1 MLRSSSGS
9 RKLVTGFNEH
19 RHGDMWLVLMS
30 VWFNIRSDHCRASLT
45 CWLTSWAQ
53 CTLDRQKGEELKV
66 QRPPSCGISHLGI
79 DLGVVEGWLRNVKQ
93 VKGVCRVHFTVK
105 KPPPSGIIHVCLFT
119 CPAVCRWCLTQ
130 FLNWRCKWAPEVCF
144 GLLFEALTVL
154 LCSAF
159 VRQF

>member
-30 VWFNIRSDHCRASLT
+30 VWFNIRTDHCRASLT

-79 DLGVVEGWLRNVKQ
+79 DLGGGGGVTQECETSQGCVSCAFHCQEASSVWYYPCVLVYMSCCLQVV
-93 VKGVCRVHFTVK
+93 
-105 KPPPSGIIHVCLFT
+105 
-119 CPAVCRWCLTQ
+119 
-130 FLNWRCKWAPEVCF
+130 LNPVSELKVQMGPWS
-144 GLLFEALTVL
+144 VL
-154 LCSAF
+154 WTTIWSTHGF
-159 VRQF
+159 VVLSIC